1 MSDTKIITNFHARD
15 IIHGYELSPAER
27 AEFDYID
34 TSETLSWDDAEFFR
48 YRGQLYDIGEFSADY
63 GIMRGSGLPAHLSR
77 WDGYMSDSYFSA
89 IVMRFAR
96 DEFGPDFDHVV
107 VGLVLS

>member
-1 MSDTKIITNFHARD
+1 MSDIKIITNFHARD

-27 AEFDYID
+27 TEFDYID
-34 TSETLSWDDAEFFR
+34 TSETTSWDDAEFFR

-63 GIMRGSGLPAHLSR
+63 GITRGSGLPASLAR
-77 WDGYMSDSYFSA
+77 WDGYLSDSFFSG
-89 IVMRFAR
+89 IVVRFAR
-96 DEFGPDFDHVV
+96 DEFGPDYDHVI